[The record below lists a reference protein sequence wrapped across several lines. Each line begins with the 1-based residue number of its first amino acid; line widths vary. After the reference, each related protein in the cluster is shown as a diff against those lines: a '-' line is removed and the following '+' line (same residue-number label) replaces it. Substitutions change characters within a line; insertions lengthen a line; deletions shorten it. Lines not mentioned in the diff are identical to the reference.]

1 MSPAAMI
8 RIAHALV
15 DTGTFN
21 ETEEDFLNDLDEKL
35 TREKGNTTI
44 SEKQLRWLEK
54 LYDRATM

>member
-1 MSPAAMI
+1 MSPAVMI
-8 RIAHALV
+8 RVASALV

-21 ETEEDFLNDLDEKL
+21 ETEEEFLNDLNEKL
-35 TREKGNTTI
+35 TREKSNMTI